1 MLQKFFFFFFCF
13 KAYDAYLYDL
23 KVLNIPEIS
32 PDCRKMSVYHIR
44 YVHWEKLGSG
54 RKGKMEVV
62 MKRTGFPLNGSRLCI
77 GLLKQICVVKSLQ
90 AQCITG
96 VKASVS
102 ADYILGL
109 RDR

>member
-1 MLQKFFFFFFCF
+1 
-13 KAYDAYLYDL
+13 
-23 KVLNIPEIS
+23 
-32 PDCRKMSVYHIR
+32 
-44 YVHWEKLGSG
+44 
-54 RKGKMEVV
+54 